1 MLDIET
7 LSTNSNAAIVSIGAV
22 VFDPATGLLADEF
35 YRIIDMED
43 ALKYGLS
50 DEDTLE
56 WWDNQDEEAKAIFR
70 PEAGAIEFEQALGE
84 FSVWVTNMQLTH
96 GGQVKMWSNGSGF
109 DLVILRNGYA
119 MADIPC
125 PWNFWNEFDVR
136 TIVEL
141 GRQKCGVNPKKDM
154 PFEGEA
160 HNALADAKHQAR
172 YVSAIWQML
181 EGQSPTRT

>member
-35 YRIIDMED
+35 YSVIDFLD
-43 ALKYGLS
+43 AQDYGFT
-50 DEDTLE
+50 DEGTLE
-56 WWDNQDEEAKAIFR
+56 WWGRQTEEAKAIFR
-70 PEAGAIEFEQALGE
+70 PESGAIEFEQALGE
-84 FSVWVTNMQLTH
+84 FSVWLTNMQLSH
-96 GGQVKMWSNGSGF
+96 GGQVEMWSNGAGF
-109 DLVILRNGYA
+109 DLVVLRNGYA
-119 MADIPC
+119 AADLPC

-136 TIVEL
+136 TLVKL
-141 GRQKCGVNPKKDM
+141 GREKCGVNPKKDM

-160 HNALADAKHQAR
+160 HNALADAKHQAK

-181 EGQSPTRT
+181 EGQSPTLM